1 MNRIQTPL
9 TSQSKDKRSRGGT
22 TKPPLEIAR
31 VRLWGLEVKSRT
43 SLTYKA
49 LDELFLRKNP
59 DKEFDEPPKVFEK
72 IARNGVSPLDAEH
85 RRGLIEL
92 IKVVDQHPDFQGTA
106 IVFNSKLWEL
116 FELKSISEAEVLK
129 RIDEVFVEHGVE
141 RRPYPARE
149 ESWRVGRNPD
159 LDIEHPVNPIEMMRL
174 QNANL
179 HKITWDYLSILFYF
193 FTRTTILRNDK
204 RMFDIHTNSLQKYF
218 EESLGDLGRRCVADA
233 FSRIRGVEVVRVF

>member
-1 MNRIQTPL
+1 MNRIQAPL
-9 TSQSKDKRSRGGT
+9 TSQSKDKRSRGGAI
-22 TKPPLEIAR
+22 KPPLEIAR
-31 VRLWGLEVKSRT
+31 VRLWGLEAKSCT

-59 DKEFDEPPKVFEK
+59 DEGFDEPPKVFEK
-72 IARNGVSPLDAEH
+72 IARNGVSPLNMEH

-92 IKVVDQHPDFQGTA
+92 VKVVDQHPDFQGTA
-106 IVFNSKLWEL
+106 IVFNSKIWEL
-116 FELKSISEAEVLK
+116 FELKSICEAEVLK
-129 RIDEVFVEHGVE
+129 RIDEVFVEHGVQ

-149 ESWRVGRNPD
+149 ESWRLGRNPD
-159 LDIEHPVNPIEMMRL
+159 LDIQHPVNPIEMMRL

-204 RMFDIHTNSLQKYF
+204 RMFAIHTNSLKRYF
-218 EESLGDLGRRCVADA
+218 EESLGEFGSECAAEA
-233 FSRIRGVEVVRVF
+233 FKRIQAVKVMRLF

>member
-9 TSQSKDKRSRGGT
+9 TSQSKDKRPRGGT

-85 RRGLIEL
+85 RRGLIDL
-92 IKVVDQHPDFQGTA
+92 VKVVDQHPDFQGTA

-129 RIDEVFVEHGVE
+129 RIDEVFVEHSVQ

-149 ESWRVGRNPD
+149 ESWRLGRNPD

-204 RMFDIHTNSLQKYF
+204 RMFEIHTNSLKRYF
-218 EESLGDLGRRCVADA
+218 EESLGDLGKKCSEDA
-233 FSRIRGVEVVRVF
+233 LQGIQDVNVMRVF